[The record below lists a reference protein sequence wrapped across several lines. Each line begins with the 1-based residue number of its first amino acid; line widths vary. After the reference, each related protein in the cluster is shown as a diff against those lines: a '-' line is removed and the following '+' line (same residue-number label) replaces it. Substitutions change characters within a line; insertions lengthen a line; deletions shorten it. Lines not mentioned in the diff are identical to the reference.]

1 MIVAREVF
9 KLHFGKARDAVA
21 LVREWRDLMAKKGYA
36 EVRFLTDYV
45 GEYYTLVME
54 LTTDDL
60 ATYERELDKVT
71 KDEEW
76 RRLYGRLIPLVRGG
90 RREIFKVVD

>member
-1 MIVAREVF
+1 MVVAREVF
-9 KLHFGKARDAVA
+9 QLHFGKAREAVA
-21 LVREWRDLMAKKGYA
+21 LVREWRDLMAKQGYA
-36 EVRFLTDYV
+36 DVRFLTDYV

-60 ATYERELDKVT
+60 ASYERELDKVT

-76 RRLYGRLIPLVRGG
+76 RRLYGRLIPLVRSG